1 MAKTRFSRA
10 AAAAQ
15 AVLYPAVSILVFL
28 LIWHVGVTQSRLA
41 VVMPGPWKVLSSFI
55 QSFVRPIGKHTM
67 LLHILYSLMRV
78 LPAYLAGSLAG
89 VALGILM
96 GWYPRVNDIFRPLY
110 ELIRP
115 IPPIAWIPISIV
127 WFGIGEGSKWF
138 LIFLAA
144 FVPITLN
151 AYAGAT
157 TVDPTLIKCSRM
169 MGASDRQIF
178 TTVVLPYSVPNIFAG
193 LQVGLSASWATVVAA
208 EMIRSTEGVGWII
221 ISSMDTNDVVQSMV
235 GIVAIGVVG
244 FILAVI
250 MRRVEGVLCRWNKME
265 A

>member
-1 MAKTRFSRA
+1 MGKKRA
-10 AAAAQ
+10 VKIFEAIF
-15 AVLYPAVSILVFL
+15 YPVVSVLVFL
-28 LIWHVGVTQSRLA
+28 MLWYLGVRDSRLS
-41 VVMPGPWKVLSSFI
+41 VVMPDSWSVIVEFVN
-55 QSFVRPIGKHTM
+55 SFVEPIGRYTM
-67 LLHILYSLMRV
+67 PIHIMYSLMRV
-78 LPAYLAGSLAG
+78 IPAYIVGSTVG
-89 VALGILM
+89 IILGILM
-96 GWYPRVNDIFRPLY
+96 GWYPKVNDVFRPLY

-157 TVDPTLIKCSRM
+157 TVDITLIKCSKM
-169 MGASDRQIF
+169 LGASDKKVF
-178 TTVVLPYSVPNIFAG
+178 TTVVLPYSVPHIFAG

-221 ISSMDTNDVVQSMV
+221 ISSMDTNNVVQSLV
-235 GIVAIGVVG
+235 GIVGIGVVG
-244 FILAVI
+244 FFLAVI
-250 MRRVEGVLCRWNKME
+250 MRRMEDVLCRWNRIDV
-265 A
+265 

>member
-1 MAKTRFSRA
+1 MGRKRA
-10 AAAAQ
+10 GKILEAIF
-15 AVLYPAVSILVFL
+15 YPMVSILVFL
-28 LIWHVGVTQSRLA
+28 ILWYVGVKDSRLS
-41 VVMPGPWKVLSSFI
+41 VVMPGPWKVIAAFVN
-55 QSFVRPIGKHTM
+55 SFVTPIGRYTM
-67 LLHILYSLMRV
+67 PVHILYSLMRV
-78 LPAYLAGSLAG
+78 IPAYIVGSIAGII
-89 VALGILM
+89 LGILM
-96 GWYPRVNDIFRPLY
+96 GWYPRVNDVFRPLY

-157 TVDPTLIKCSRM
+157 TVDTTLIKCSKM
-169 MGASDRQIF
+169 LGASDRKVF
-178 TTVVLPYSVPNIFAG
+178 STVVLPYSVPHIFAG

-221 ISSMDTNDVVQSMV
+221 ISSMDTNNVVQSLV
-235 GIVAIGVVG
+235 GIVGIGVVG
-244 FILAVI
+244 FFLAVI
-250 MRRVEGVLCRWNKME
+250 MRKMEDILCRWNRIDV
-265 A
+265 

>member
-1 MAKTRFSRA
+1 MLKKHLKNLFQTAFYPVVSVMA
-10 AAAAQ
+10 
-15 AVLYPAVSILVFL
+15 FL
-28 LIWHVGVTQSRLA
+28 TIWAVGVANSDLS
-41 VVMPGPWKVLSSFI
+41 VIMPEPWEVIRKFAE
-55 QSFVRPIGKHTM
+55 SFVAPIGKYTM
-67 LLHILYSLMRV
+67 TVHILYSLMRV
-78 LPAYLAGSLAG
+78 IPAYIGGSVVG
-89 VALGILM
+89 IILGILM
-96 GWYPRVNDIFRPLY
+96 GWYPKINAILRPIY

-157 TVDPTLIKCSRM
+157 TVDPTLIKCSKM
-169 MGASDRQIF
+169 LGASDREVFQ
-178 TTVVLPYSVPNIFAG
+178 TVVLPYSVPNIFAG

-221 ISSMDTNDVVQSMV
+221 ISSMDTNNVVQSLV
-235 GIVAIGVVG
+235 GIVGIGIVG
-244 FILAVI
+244 FFLAVI
-250 MRRVEGVLCRWNKME
+250 MRKIEEVLCKWNKMDI
-265 A
+265 

>member
-1 MAKTRFSRA
+1 MGKKRTMRVFEAIF
-10 AAAAQ
+10 
-15 AVLYPAVSILVFL
+15 YPVVSIFAFL
-28 LIWHVGVTQSRLA
+28 ILWYLGVKNSSLSI
-41 VVMPGPWKVLSSFI
+41 VMPGPWEVIEEFI
-55 QSFVRPIGKHTM
+55 KSFVVPIGKHTM
-67 LLHILYSLMRV
+67 TVHILYSLMRV
-78 LPAYLAGSLAG
+78 VPAYVVGSIVG
-89 VALGILM
+89 IVLGILM
-96 GWYPRVNDIFRPLY
+96 GWYPKMNDIFRPLY

-157 TVDPTLIKCSRM
+157 TVDPTLIKCSKM
-169 MGASDRQIF
+169 LGASDRKVF
-178 TTVVLPYSVPNIFAG
+178 STVVLPYSVPNIFAG

-221 ISSMDTNDVVQSMV
+221 ISSMDTNNVVQSLV
-235 GIVAIGVVG
+235 GIVGIGVVG
-244 FILAVI
+244 FVLAII
-250 MRRVEGVLCRWNKME
+250 MRKMEDVLCRWNRMDV
-265 A
+265 

>member
-1 MAKTRFSRA
+1 S
-10 AAAAQ
+10 
-15 AVLYPAVSILVFL
+15 V
-28 LIWHVGVTQSRLA
+28 
-41 VVMPGPWKVLSSFI
+41 
-55 QSFVRPIGKHTM
+55 
-67 LLHILYSLMRV
+67 
-78 LPAYLAGSLAG
+78 
-89 VALGILM
+89 LGIVLGIMM
-96 GWYPRVNDIFRPLY
+96 GWYPIVNRILRPIY

-157 TVDPTLIKCSRM
+157 TVDETLIKCSKM
-169 MGASDRQIF
+169 LGASSGQIF
-178 TTVVLPYSVPNIFAG
+178 KTVVLPYSVPHIFTG

-221 ISSMDTNDVVQSMV
+221 ISSM
-235 GIVAIGVVG
+235 
-244 FILAVI
+244 
-250 MRRVEGVLCRWNKME
+250 
-265 A
+265 

>member
-1 MAKTRFSRA
+1 MSKNKMKKLLKMI
-10 AAAAQ
+10 
-15 AVLYPAVSILVFL
+15 LYPTISVLAFL
-28 LIWHVGVTQSRLA
+28 LVWAIGVANSNLSL
-41 VVMPGPWKVLSSFI
+41 VMPGPWEVIKQFVESFTN
-55 QSFVRPIGKHTM
+55 PIGKYTM
-67 LLHILYSLMRV
+67 LYHIFYSLMRV
-78 LPAYLAGSLAG
+78 IPAYLVGSLVG
-89 VALGILM
+89 ILLGILM
-96 GWYPRVNDIFRPLY
+96 GWYPMVNQIVRPLY

-144 FVPITLN
+144 FVPITMN

-157 TVDPTLIKCSRM
+157 TVDSTLIRCSKM
-169 MGASDRQIF
+169 LGASDGQVF
-178 TTVVLPYSVPNIFAG
+178 KTVVLPYSVPHIFTG

-221 ISSMDTNDVVQSMV
+221 ISSMDTNNVVQSLV
-235 GIVAIGVVG
+235 GIVGIGIVG

-250 MRRVEGVLCRWNKME
+250 MRKIEEVLCRWNKIE
-265 A
+265 V

>member
-1 MAKTRFSRA
+1 MAGLVDTLF
-10 AAAAQ
+10 
-15 AVLYPAVSILVFL
+15 YPIVSILCFL
-28 LIWHVGVTQSRLA
+28 VLWHVGVANSRLSI
-41 VVMPGPWKVLSSFI
+41 VMPGPWTVITRFFQGFI
-55 QSFVRPIGKHTM
+55 NPIGRHTM
-67 LLHILYSLMRV
+67 TVHILYSLMRV
-78 LPAYLAGSLAG
+78 LPAYIVGSIVG
-89 VALGILM
+89 IVLGILM
-96 GWYPRVNDIFRPLY
+96 GWYPAVNSIIRPLY

-157 TVDPTLIKCSRM
+157 SVDTTLFKCSKM
-169 MGASDRQIF
+169 LGASDRQIF
-178 TTVVLPYSVPNIFAG
+178 STVVLPASIPNIFAG

-221 ISSMDTNDVVQSMV
+221 ISSMDTNDVAQSLV
-235 GIVAIGVVG
+235 GIVGIGIVG
-244 FILAVI
+244 FILAI
-250 MRRVEGVLCRWNKME
+250 LMRKLEDILCIWNKRE
-265 A
+265 V